1 MSKKT
6 ILLLGNE
13 KLYARSIEIEESEI
27 MKAEEVINNLHDT
40 IVNFK
45 NRHGFGRA
53 IAAPQIGELVR
64 IIYFHLGDKT
74 YHFINPILEF
84 VDDEKFKMWD
94 DCFSFPGVEVYVE
107 RYRKCKVTYK
117 NLKWEDCEM
126 YFDDELSE
134 LFQHE
139 YDHLDGILAVQRA
152 IDLKSF
158 RINNDKNKK

>member
-84 VDDEKFKMWD
+84 VDDEKFKM
-94 DCFSFPGVEVYVE
+94 
-107 RYRKCKVTYK
+107 
-117 NLKWEDCEM
+117 
-126 YFDDELSE
+126 
-134 LFQHE
+134 
-139 YDHLDGILAVQRA
+139 
-152 IDLKSF
+152 
-158 RINNDKNKK
+158 